1 MVTLKVPMTPTL
13 EKLLNPDLFRKE
25 PIFTRPL
32 TPLAEGE
39 RVYELSPEDINAI
52 RERRGAVIDLHPGMG
67 GIAPDKL
74 ISMIGSGMLC

>member
-39 RVYELSPEDINAI
+39 RVYELSPEDII
-52 RERRGAVIDLHPGMG
+52 VHPFCRESHGLNSLFAYAAAFYSLSF
-67 GIAPDKL
+67 L
-74 ISMIGSGMLC
+74 FLLQTQ